1 MMTIVNAA
9 MMMIDSASNSDVDI
23 AYHSKIDV
31 DYDEVIIMSDHIE
44 FLTSENDNQE
54 LILLSRLT
62 LMEIPDII
70 SEMSSSISLTFS
82 DFIQSQPVSRNK
94 T

>member
-1 MMTIVNAA
+1 MTIVNAA